1 MSKYNN
7 KRITIDGITFD
18 SLAEERRYRELLLL
32 ERAGEILDLKVHP
45 KYLLYEKFTD
55 DYGVH
60 HRSITYI
67 GDFEYRW
74 ENGQII
80 CEDVKGVETAVFR
93 LKAELMAR
101 RYPNVMLKIVRA

>member
-18 SLAEERRYRELLLL
+18 SLAEERRYRELRLLW
-32 ERAGEILDLKVHP
+32 RANQIDELKVHP
-45 KYLLYEKFTD
+45 SYELEPKFTD
-55 DYGVH
+55 ASGKK
-60 HRSITYI
+60 HRSVTYI
-67 GDFEYRW
+67 GDFEYQQD
-74 ENGQII
+74 GKTI

>member
-18 SLAEERRYRELLLL
+18 SMAEERRYRELRLLW
-32 ERAGEILDLKVHP
+32 RANKIDELKVHP
-45 KYLLYEKFTD
+45 RYELDPKFTD
-55 DYGVH
+55 ASGKK
-60 HRSITYI
+60 HRAIVYV
-67 GDFEYRW
+67 GDFEYQQD
-74 ENGQII
+74 GQTI

-101 RYPNVMLKIVRA
+101 RFPNVMLKIVRA